1 MTIVQSRPYP
11 EKDGLRIWLAP
22 EESRQLLEHLE
33 ERPRRQLAIR
43 LGLHGLRTDEL
54 VRVTDGD
61 FRELV
66 GADGYVLEISS
77 GKTGAREVPVSE
89 TLRQRSRML
98 KSASRITAE
107 DQLIDVSKRSVR
119 KWIADAREI
128 LVEDLPEAKALGMHD
143 LRRTWATDTFYSLA
157 IAGNPI
163 AEELVLSWGGWR
175 HSSTGRQTFRENY
188 LGPVPD
194 HVVADALE
202 ALPEGPA

>member
-1 MTIVQSRPYP
+1 MQSRPYP
-11 EKDGLRIWLAP
+11 EKDGLRLWLAP

-54 VRVTDGD
+54 VRVTDSD

-66 GADGYVLEISS
+66 GADGFVLEIAS
-77 GKTGAREVPVSE
+77 GKTDSARREVPVSRE
-89 TLRQRSRML
+89 LRQRSRML
-98 KSASRITAE
+98 KSASRIRADE
-107 DQLIDVSKRSVR
+107 PLIDVSKRSVR
-119 KWIADAREI
+119 KWISDAREV
-128 LVEDLPEAKALGMHD
+128 LLEENPDADALGMHD

-175 HSSTGRQTFRENY
+175 HSATGRQTFRENY

-194 HVVADALE
+194 HVVADAIA
-202 ALPEGPA
+202 ALPEGVA

>member
-1 MTIVQSRPYP
+1 MQSRPYP
-11 EKDGLRIWLAP
+11 EKDSLRIWLAP
-22 EESRQLLEHLE
+22 AEQRDLLDDLE

-54 VRVTDGD
+54 TRVTEQD

-66 GADGYVLEISS
+66 GAEGYVLEVRD
-77 GKTGAREVPVSE
+77 GKTGARETPVSE
-89 TLRQRSRML
+89 ELRQTARMF
-98 KSASRITAE
+98 KNAR
-107 DQLIDVSKRSVR
+107 QLRQDEPLVDVSKRSVR
-119 KWIADAREI
+119 KWIAAAREPF
-128 LVEDLPEAKALGMHD
+128 LAEHPDASELTMHD

-175 HSSTGRQTFRENY
+175 HSATGRQTFRENY

-194 HVVADALE
+194 HVTADAIASLPDRE
-202 ALPEGPA
+202 A

>member
-1 MTIVQSRPYP
+1 MQSRPYP
-11 EKDGLRIWLAP
+11 EKDGLRLWLAP

-66 GADGYVLEISS
+66 GADGYVLEISD
-77 GKTGAREVPVSE
+77 GKTGAREVPVSKE
-89 TLRQRSRML
+89 LRQRSRML
-98 KSASRITAE
+98 KSASRIRA
-107 DQLIDVSKRSVR
+107 DDSLIDVSKRSVR
-119 KWIADAREI
+119 HWIADAREV
-128 LVEDLPEAKALGMHD
+128 LEAEHAEASALGMHD

-175 HSSTGRQTFRENY
+175 HSATGRQTFRENY

-194 HVVADALE
+194 HVTADAIA
-202 ALPEGPA
+202 ALPEGVA